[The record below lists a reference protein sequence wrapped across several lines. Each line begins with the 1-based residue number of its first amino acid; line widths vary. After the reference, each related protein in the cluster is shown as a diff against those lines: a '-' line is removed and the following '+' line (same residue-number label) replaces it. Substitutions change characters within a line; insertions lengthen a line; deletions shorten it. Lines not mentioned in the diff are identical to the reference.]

1 MKRKVSGIILLLC
14 INAVSFSQRV
24 LTVEEAI
31 ATTLQNNYD
40 ILLLRNDSTLFQ
52 LRNSYAYAAFLPRL
66 NGNSAV
72 LYNVNSSRQELA
84 DGTKREQDN
93 LRSRNL
99 SASLNLNWTIF
110 DGFKMFA
117 TRDKLEEFVKL
128 GNLNIKN
135 QVVNSVALVINTY
148 YNIVSQ
154 KQQLKAIEEQMQL
167 NEERITQAEKKLS
180 VGLGAK
186 PELLQARVDLNAQ
199 KADRLSQLTLIEQL
213 KEDLNREMAIAPG
226 TSYDVTDSI
235 PIDKTLTVTDI
246 FSGAEKNNPA
256 ILAAD
261 KQIDIARLTLK
272 ERKAERFPVLG
283 VNAAYNFTRNINK
296 AVINPFKTLFNQNQG
311 FNYGLTATIPIF
323 NNFTVKRQIR
333 EAEIDIDYRQIL
345 LDYEKLKVNSAI
357 TSAYKAYEW
366 QKQNLALQ
374 EENIGYA
381 KENLFIATERYRLGL
396 STILELRE
404 SQRSLSEAYTRLI
417 SARLNTKLSETEL
430 MRLRGDLVR

>member
-1 MKRKVSGIILLLC
+1 MKKKVSGIILLLC

-283 VNAAYNFTRNINK
+283 VNAAYNFTLNINK